1 MKVLFSKEKYMKDCQ
16 IFFRETKSN
25 IIELVLE
32 EEPGAWFN
40 RLNGREVK
48 MLDSK
53 KGVIIDKGHEYQINI
68 NWCKIVE

>member
-1 MKVLFSKEKYMKDCQ
+1 MKVIFSKEKYKKDCE
-16 IFFRETKSN
+16 IFFKESN
-25 IIELVLE
+25 HSVVGLVLE

-53 KGVIIDKGHEYQINI
+53 KGVIIDKGYEYKINI
-68 NWCKIVE
+68 NWCNIVK